1 MLYAPNQAPCARPM
15 TRSAATVARFPTTT
29 ENVLPRRRV
38 GGVEPC
44 SASGN
49 SNTRHGGGSILI
61 LVDHRV
67 IRSMSAAGVVF
78 VRPANNAKSAIVIS
92 RAPASIRLTVL
103 RDICNALA
111 TSSWLRSASF
121 RAPESTA
128 AVARFQRFRN
138 SSISFRKSKIRVAL
152 VCGPNFAG
160 RCGEY
165 G

>member
-1 MLYAPNQAPCARPM
+1 M
-15 TRSAATVARFPTTT
+15 F
-29 ENVLPRRRV
+29 RV
-38 GGVEPC
+38 GRFEYPSRGWLY
-44 SASGN
+44 
-49 SNTRHGGGSILI
+49 LI

-78 VRPANNAKSAIVIS
+78 VRRANNAKSAIVIS
-92 RAPASIRLTVL
+92 RSPASIRLTVL